1 MLNTHCSGR
10 PELAVGAARRYALE
24 GENAIGGVVIVS
36 DHASGRDE
44 HTSASAI
51 VPGLSE
57 AVAARGDL
65 APLRFFG
72 EFGRAYAA
80 RDVERLVALFDDDW
94 TMADFRPHDSQNIHG
109 VAGARALIRSVF
121 TVSPDIRFAIDD
133 VLACDDRVIALTV
146 SYNGRSQGG
155 LGEFTYISGYVAE
168 IEDGLWVSTSEF
180 EHDDDEAMLARYRAL
195 GGR

>member
-1 MLNTHCSGR
+1 VAESD
-10 PELAVGAARRYALE
+10 PRRYPLI
-24 GENAIGGVVIVS
+24 GDNAIGGVAIVS
-36 DHASGRDE
+36 DHVSGRDE

-57 AVAARGDL
+57 AIAARGDL

-94 TMADFRPHDSQNIHG
+94 TMADFRPHDSQNIYG
-109 VAGARALIRSVF
+109 VEGARALIRSVF
-121 TVSPDIRFAIDD
+121 TVSPDIRFAIDE

-146 SYNGRSQGG
+146 SYRGRAQGG
-155 LGEFTYISGYVAE
+155 LSEFNYISGYVAE
-168 IEDGLWVSTSEF
+168 IQAGRWFSTSEF
-180 EHDDDEAMLARYRAL
+180 EHDDHAAMIARYGAL
-195 GGR
+195 GGH